1 MHKKDIY
8 LHMSEIR
15 WNSHPAARHL
25 QRFPRTLH
33 GLFLVPFPKPER
45 FWREWYGP
53 FRLGSLFPRL
63 KELHIR
69 FPLES
74 TNISVAHCGDT
85 HRHFTAETP
94 RLFRKIQVEWLEFF
108 FAKKFEKGKY
118 FSLSHSKTIFKWNY
132 KIIHIVFPHLL
143 AGFFHPT
150 CRVFSWKDPHPNP
163 LSHSQKKNDRP
174 KTQRVLKGRR
184 PQMTSSL

>member
-1 MHKKDIY
+1 
-8 LHMSEIR
+8 MSEIR
-15 WNSHPAARHL
+15 WNSHPAARHQ
-25 QRFPRTLH
+25 QRFPRRLH

-53 FRLGSLFPRL
+53 FRLVGVSPPQRIAYSFPTRINQ
-63 KELHIR
+63 H
-69 FPLES
+69 FS
-74 TNISVAHCGDT
+74 GTQYFGDT
-85 HRHFTAETP
+85 HRHFTAESP

-118 FSLSHSKTIFKWNY
+118 FSISHSKTIFKWNY

-163 LSHSQKKNDRP
+163 LSHSQKKA
-174 KTQRVLKGRR
+174 TGRK
-184 PQMTSSL
+184 PNGF